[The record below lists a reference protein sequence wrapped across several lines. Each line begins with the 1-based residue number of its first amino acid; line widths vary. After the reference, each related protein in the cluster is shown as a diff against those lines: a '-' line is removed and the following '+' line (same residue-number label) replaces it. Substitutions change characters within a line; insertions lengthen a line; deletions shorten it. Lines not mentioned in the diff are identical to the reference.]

1 MTPSE
6 QSAAGWRKGPPAAL
20 IEHIL
25 SRYHD
30 RHREQLSELVRLA
43 RTVERVHGDRDDC
56 PPGLA
61 DHLAAMQQELES
73 HMQKEEQ
80 VLFPLLARGFPPL
93 VQGPIAVMRM
103 EHEQHGQALRELDA
117 ITRGNALPADACGT
131 WRALH
136 DCIAEFRE
144 DLMQHIALENEVLF
158 RGPDDDEVP
167 QDREAHRG

>member
-1 MTPSE
+1 MTPSDDF
-6 QSAAGWRKGPPAAL
+6 STGWRHGPPVAL

-25 SRYHD
+25 ARYHD
-30 RHREQLSELVRLA
+30 RHREQLAELVRLA
-43 RTVERVHGDRDDC
+43 RTVERVHGDRPDC
-56 PPGLA
+56 PMGLA

-80 VLFPLLARGFPPL
+80 VLFPLLARGFPPM

-103 EHEQHGQALRELDA
+103 EHEQHGESLRELDA
-117 ITRGNALPADACGT
+117 LTRGNALPDDACGT

-136 DCIAEFRE
+136 AGIAEFRE

-158 RGPDDDEVP
+158 KGPDNNEDP
-167 QDREAHRG
+167 NDREAQRG